1 MNTWFVGHHPIGHHV
16 YNFRKPRQDPA
27 SKKQLLVGEKT
38 FFMKCRIMAGQ
49 ADLTANK
56 QNLKDFKWLAKEEIA
71 KYVLPQYYSS
81 IKNMLSER

>member
-16 YNFRKPRQDPA
+16 YKFRIPREDEA
-27 SKKQLLVGEKT
+27 AKKQLLGEKI
-38 FFMKCRIMAGQ
+38 FFMKGRIMAGQ
-49 ADLTANK
+49 ADLTANT

-81 IKNMLSER
+81 IRNMLSER